1 MIMFSNHFELSFPAD
16 IQNLS
21 LVENAIEG
29 LAEQGTIPDTVFGN
43 VMVACTEATLNAIH
57 HGSSDDASKSVKLR
71 VEIQDDEL
79 NIYVHDDGDGFDH
92 ENLPD
97 PTQPENIEKA
107 SGRGIFIIR
116 NLADELEFLENGS
129 SIKMTFSLNVPVVA
143 EA

>member
-1 MIMFSNHFELSFPAD
+1 MFNNHFELSFPAD

-29 LAEQGTIPDTVFGN
+29 LAEQGTIPDTLFGN

-57 HGSSDDASKSVKLR
+57 HGSADDPSKSVRLR
-71 VEIQDDEL
+71 VEIEKDEL
-79 NIYVHDDGDGFDH
+79 SIIVRDDGQGFDH
-92 ENLPD
+92 EGLPD

-116 NLADELEFLENGS
+116 NLADELEFLDNGS
-129 SIKMTFSLNVPVVA
+129 SLKMTFSLNVPVVA

>member
-1 MIMFSNHFELSFPAD
+1 MLNNHFELSFPAD

-29 LAEQGTIPDTVFGN
+29 LAEQGTIPDTIFGN

-57 HGSSDDASKSVKLR
+57 HGSGDDASKSVKIR
-71 VEIQDDEL
+71 VEIAQDEL
-79 NIYVHDDGDGFDH
+79 AIFIHDDGDGFDYD
-92 ENLPD
+92 NLPD
-97 PTQPENIEKA
+97 PTLPENIERA

-116 NLADELEFLENGS
+116 NLADELEFEENGS
-129 SIKMTFSLNVPVVA
+129 IIKMTFSLNVPVVA